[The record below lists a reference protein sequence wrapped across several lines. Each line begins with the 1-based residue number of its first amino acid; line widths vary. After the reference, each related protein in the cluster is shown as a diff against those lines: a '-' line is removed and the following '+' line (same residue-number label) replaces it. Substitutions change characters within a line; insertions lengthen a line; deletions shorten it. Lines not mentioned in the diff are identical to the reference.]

1 VRIVLEKIAWMTML
15 YDFYGQL
22 LTERQRDFVELY
34 YGQNLSLGEIAGEF
48 KVTRQS
54 VHDTLKRA
62 EQLLVYYED
71 KLGLVARY
79 RAEREKLAVAAAL
92 LDQCIS
98 TVEDDRLKRIKEIL
112 CEFMDPEE

>member
-1 VRIVLEKIAWMTML
+1 MLEKVAWITML

-22 LTERQRDFVELY
+22 LTERQKDFIELY

-48 KVTRQS
+48 NVTRQS
-54 VHDTLKRA
+54 VHDTLKRS
-62 EQLLVYYED
+62 EQLLTYYED

-79 RAEREKLAVAAAL
+79 RVEREKLAIAAGL

-98 TVEDDRLKRIKEIL
+98 TGEDDRIRRVKEIL
-112 CEFMDPEE
+112 CEFMDPEKQ

>member
-1 VRIVLEKIAWMTML
+1 MLEKIAWITML

-48 KVTRQS
+48 NVTRQS

-71 KLGLVARY
+71 KLGLVTRY
-79 RAEREKLAVAAAL
+79 RTEREKLAGAAGL

-98 TVEDDRLKRIKEIL
+98 AGEDDRLKRVKEIL
-112 CEFMDPEE
+112 YEFMDSGEQ